1 MSGYVLI
8 IPTVTA
14 VAALAAAL
22 MPSSW
27 RKARG
32 ITAVYASFLALAA
45 AVIFAATPTVFEFAS
60 GWLPPSA
67 HPLPVAGG
75 FSMRIDSLAAIFGVL
90 MSAAF
95 FVFFIY
101 ASAVAGKKSMALYLL
116 AASAASGALAAG
128 DFFTMLVFWGAVLAV
143 LYLVLQDTD
152 EPTAQRALIV
162 LGLSD
167 FAMLLGV
174 ALIARLSGTY
184 DVTLA
189 VARLPEGKLAMIS
202 LALIVFGA
210 VAKTGAMPF
219 HNWIIRAS
227 STSSVETLIL
237 FPAII
242 DKALGIYLL
251 MRVLPAL
258 RDRAEFFQPAL
269 MIAGALTL
277 IISVLKALAQHDLKK
292 LFAYHSVSQVGYM
305 ILGVA
310 TFNPIGILGG
320 VFHMFNNVVYKS
332 GLFMGAGVVEKAKGT
347 TEMSRLGSLS
357 SKMPATFGSMLV
369 SSLAISGV
377 PPLNGFVSKWLIFQ
391 GLLTASTLA
400 GNRYVLIA
408 LFVAMAGSSLTLAS
422 FLKVIHSVFL
432 ARPAVKD
439 DGEPAPKSVER
450 RVDSELAL
458 RIPQITLAAASVFL
472 GVGATFYIGLPMLVE
487 TSFAA
492 LLMAIAAVLAGVAL
506 YQFKISGRI
515 RRTDIFFG
523 GEEYRPEY
531 VFGGGDFYKT
541 VEKLSGLSAVYS
553 PSGRDGGFYSLIMK
567 TIAAVS
573 SAVYYGVERVIY
585 LLQLFFVKAVEGII
599 FVFRLAHTGD
609 LYVYLS
615 WYLVGAAAILWIL
628 VR

>member
-1 MSGYVLI
+1 MNGYVLI

-32 ITAVYASFLALAA
+32 ITAVYASALALAA
-45 AVIFAATPTVFEFAS
+45 AVIFAATPAVFEFTS

-67 HPLPVAGG
+67 YPLPVAGG
-75 FSMRIDSLAAIFGVL
+75 FSLRIDSLSAIFGVL

-101 ASAVAGKKSMALYLL
+101 ASAVAGKKSMALYLA

-184 DVTLA
+184 DVTSA
-189 VARLPEGKLAMIS
+189 VARLPEGTLAMIS
-202 LALIVFGA
+202 LTLIVFGA

-227 STSSVETLIL
+227 STSSVGTLIL

-251 MRVLPAL
+251 MRILPAL

-269 MIAGALTL
+269 VAVGALTL

-391 GLLTASTLA
+391 GLLTASTVA

-432 ARPAVKD
+432 ARPAVNEE
-439 DGEPAPKSVER
+439 EPAGKSAAR
-450 RVDSELAL
+450 RVDSDLAL
-458 RIPQITLAAASVFL
+458 RIPQIILAAASVFL

-487 TSFAA
+487 TSYAA
-492 LLMAIAAVLAGVAL
+492 LLMVIAAALAGVAL
-506 YQFKISGRI
+506 YQFKITGRI

-541 VEKLSGLSAVYS
+541 VEKLRGLSAVYS
-553 PSGRDGGFYSLIMK
+553 TSERDGGFYTLIMK
-567 TIAAVS
+567 TVAAVS

-585 LLQLFFVKAVEGII
+585 LLQLLLVRAVAGII

-615 WYLVGAAAILWIL
+615 WYLLGVAAILWIL